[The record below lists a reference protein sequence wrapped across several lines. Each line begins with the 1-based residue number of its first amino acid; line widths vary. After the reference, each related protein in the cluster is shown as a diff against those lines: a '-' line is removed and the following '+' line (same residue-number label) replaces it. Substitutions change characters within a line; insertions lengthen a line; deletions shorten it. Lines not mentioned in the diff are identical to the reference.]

1 MSFLIFHLLFLIP
14 HSSFLICAQSAQWP
28 TPLPEAKAGT
38 RWWWLGSAVDKP
50 NLEWNLSE
58 YARVGIGA
66 VEITPLYGVQ
76 GNEKN
81 ELQFLSP
88 QWMQALKD
96 VQDISREKG
105 IEVDMNCGT
114 GWPFG
119 GPLVPIEEAACKAIF
134 VDTLIHAKSVDVNTI
149 SLPVPEKER
158 PYAKLQCIKV
168 FPTGQTDQWRVIAVY
183 ASRTRQKV
191 KRAAPG
197 GEGWVIDHFDHQ
209 AVKHYLDRFEQA
221 FASSG
226 VPYPHTFFNDSYE
239 VYHANWTPTL
249 FDEFLKRRGYDLR
262 NHLPE
267 LLGFKDDGNQVL
279 SDYRETLSDLL
290 YENFTL
296 QWVAW
301 SHSHGVQVRN
311 QAHGSPAN
319 LLDLYAAV
327 DIPEIEGFGL
337 SEFGIKGLRTDPGMT
352 RKNYSDLSMLKYAP
366 SAAHVMGKPFTSSE
380 TFTWL
385 TEHFRTSLSQMKPDL
400 DLMFAAGVNHVF
412 FHGSCYTPKDDPWP
426 GWKFYA
432 SIDMSPTNSIW
443 RDAPFLMQ
451 YIERCQSFLQM
462 GKPDND
468 FLVYLPVHDMWK
480 QRTKELLMQFDI
492 HAMDK
497 HAPTFIQSIL
507 RIDSLGYDC
516 DYISDRQ
523 LEKVTLQD
531 NLLVT
536 EGGTR
541 YKGIIIPTGT
551 TISPALKALL
561 SRWSSL
567 VVYGE
572 DATAMALLAKAE
584 PMKSQ
589 LHLRSIRRQND
600 TGYHYFIANLTPND
614 ICQDV
619 ALAVPFNS
627 ATWYD
632 PMTGDITPALVSNG
646 KVAISL
652 RSGESRI
659 LRTSSVQYA
668 EAMPQPTKQ
677 DFALAGPWSLSF
689 IEEAPRVPQRFTLD
703 TPQTWETLSKEA
715 AITMGTGVYTTTFQM
730 TKQQVR
736 QHWMIDLG
744 DVRESARVY
753 INGQFVGCAWAVP
766 FILDCRNTL
775 KKGKNELRIE
785 VTNLPANRISDMDR
799 RAVPWRKMKEI
810 NVVDINYKKTTYE
823 SWQPVKSGLNGE
835 VRLFSK

>member
-1 MSFLIFHLLFLIP
+1 MKRILLSCIACCSISAAL
-14 HSSFLICAQSAQWP
+14 AQQWP

-119 GPLVPIEEAACKAIF
+119 GPLVPIEEAACKAVF
-134 VDTLIHAKSVDVNTI
+134 VDTLIHAKSVNVNTI

-158 PYAKLQCIKV
+158 PYAKLQCIKA

-290 YENFTL
+290 FENFTL

-632 PMTGDITPALVSNG
+632 PMTGDITPALVNNG

-677 DFALAGPWSLSF
+677 DFVLPGPWTLSF
-689 IEEAPRVPQRFTLD
+689 IEEAPRVPQHFTLD

-715 AITMGTGVYTTTFQM
+715 AITMGTGVYTTTFRM
-730 TKQQVR
+730 TKQQAR

-744 DVRESARVY
+744 NVRESARVY

>member
-158 PYAKLQCIKV
+158 PYAKLQCIKA
-168 FPTGQTDQWRVIAVY
+168 FPTGQTDQWRIIAVY

-197 GEGWVIDHFDHQ
+197 GEGWVIDHFDRQ

-632 PMTGDITPALVSNG
+632 PMTGDITPALVNNG

-689 IEEAPRVPQRFTLD
+689 IEEAPRVPQHFTLD
-703 TPQTWETLSKEA
+703 TPQTWEALSPEA

-730 TKQQVR
+730 TKQQAR

-766 FILDCRNTL
+766 FILDCRNTF